1 MDLKTALEDQPVQPN
16 LPGAGGAARR
26 PKRIALTDAHQRHAK
41 IGAILRSEIVPRLL
55 LIHHEIRKN
64 AGSAPPNQAEIE
76 EFGRL
81 AMKPDSAS
89 ATAYFAAMRAKGHSI
104 DTLFVDFLAPTARH
118 LGELWEQ
125 DRVDFI
131 DVTLGVARLHELL
144 EMFGFAQEIVGDDLR
159 HRAILIA
166 PPGEKHLFGI
176 DMVAK
181 FFRASG
187 WTVTLEIEH
196 TLEHNLRS
204 VADEWIGCV
213 GLTMSSEVR
222 VETLARTID
231 LIRRNSLNP
240 GIGVIVGGPAF
251 GRDPDLV
258 AQVGADAAANDAP
271 TAVILAKK
279 LLLRAATRN

>member
-1 MDLKTALEDQPVQPN
+1 MDQKFGLEDQHVPPS
-16 LPGAGGAARR
+16 LRGPRSETR
-26 PKRIALTDAHQRHAK
+26 PPKRIALNDGHQRQAK
-41 IGAILRSEIVPRLL
+41 IGDILRSEIVPRLL
-55 LIHHEIRKN
+55 LIHHEIRKHKET
-64 AGSAPPNQAEIE
+64 APPSQAEID
-76 EFGRL
+76 EFGAL
-81 AMKPDSAS
+81 AMKPDSAA
-89 ATAYFAAMRAKGHSI
+89 ATAYFVAMREKGHSL

-144 EMFGFAQEIVGDDLR
+144 EMFGLAEEIVGDDLR

-166 PPGEKHLFGI
+166 PPGEKHLFGV

-181 FFRASG
+181 FLRAAG

-196 TLEHNLRS
+196 TAEHNMRS
-204 VADEWIGCV
+204 VADEWVGVV
-213 GLTMSSEVR
+213 GLSMSSEAR
-222 VETLARTID
+222 VEPLARTID
-231 LIRRNSLNP
+231 MIRRNSLNP

-251 GRDPDLV
+251 AKEPELV
-258 AQVGADAAANDAP
+258 AQVGADAAAQDAP

>member
-1 MDLKTALEDQPVQPN
+1 MDQKIASDDPLAGF
-16 LPGAGGAARR
+16 GATGPRTETRR
-26 PKRIALTDAHQRHAK
+26 PRRIALKGGHQRHEK

-55 LIHHEIRKN
+55 LIHHEIRKTGD
-64 AGSAPPNQAEIE
+64 AAPYGQAEIE

-81 AMKPDSAS
+81 AMKPDSAL
-89 ATAYFAAMRAKGHSI
+89 ANAYFLKMRERGHSI
-104 DTLFVDFLAPTARH
+104 DSLFVDFLAPTARH

-144 EMFGFAQEIVGDDLR
+144 EMFGLAEEIVGDDLR

-176 DMVAK
+176 EMVAK
-181 FFRASG
+181 FFRAAG
-187 WTVTLEIEH
+187 WTVTLEIEQSQER
-196 TLEHNLRS
+196 TLRA
-204 VADEWIGCV
+204 VADEWVGCV
-213 GLTMSSEVR
+213 GLTLSSDLHIPA
-222 VETLARTID
+222 LARTID
-231 LIRRNSLNP
+231 LIRRHSLNP
-240 GIGVIVGGPAF
+240 GVGVIVGGPAF
-251 GRDPDLV
+251 GRDPELV

-279 LLLRAATRN
+279 LLLRAAMRN